1 MEKPFPKFNYHF
13 RCTGKGLDERLFR
26 LTNEAIP
33 SPVDSLQFQY
43 KPYQSSQ
50 ELKLILKLRYRK
62 LVVQF
67 KIARPHSRQPCKVSL
82 VLTLLLSAENTN
94 RLTNWGKLSLRDLQ
108 LQENQCLTGEI
119 IGESVD
125 NSGKMLDRSPNTG
138 KNVN

>member
-1 MEKPFPKFNYHF
+1 M
-13 RCTGKGLDERLFR
+13 
-26 LTNEAIP
+26 
-33 SPVDSLQFQY
+33 
-43 KPYQSSQ
+43 
-50 ELKLILKLRYRK
+50 
-62 LVVQF
+62 
-67 KIARPHSRQPCKVSL
+67 SL